1 MRNKKESSRW
11 GGSPASASASLLQS
25 RGRPALLLREGEV
38 PAIFVRGQTE
48 EEVLQKAA
56 EHAKQHG
63 LVEVTPALATQLRG
77 LIKEE

>member
-1 MRNKKESSRW
+1 MAKVISC
-11 GGSPASASASLLQS
+11 
-25 RGRPALLLREGEV
+25 REAGQDCDEV
-38 PAIFVRGQTE
+38 IRGQTE

-63 LVEVTPALATQLRG
+63 LVEATPALAAQLRG

>member
-1 MRNKKESSRW
+1 MAKAIYRKDAGNDCT
-11 GGSPASASASLLQS
+11 
-25 RGRPALLLREGEV
+25 EV
-38 PAIFVRGQTE
+38 IRGQTE

>member
-1 MRNKKESSRW
+1 MSKVIYCKDAGNDCT
-11 GGSPASASASLLQS
+11 
-25 RGRPALLLREGEV
+25 EV
-38 PAIFVRGQTE
+38 IRGQTE